1 MTEKQVIVFIDAQ
14 NVYKSARDA
23 FFGKKTPHEYGSID
37 PIAFARLICSHPAPR
52 HTYKLEQ
59 VRIYSGRP
67 DATKQPKAYA
77 AHMRQCSAWRKG
89 GAKISA
95 RSLLYPTAWPKQ
107 KPFEKG
113 IDVQLAIDFISLA
126 LDGDYDV
133 GVIAS
138 TDSDL
143 RPALEFVWNRLRD
156 RDIRAE
162 AAAWRSG
169 HWRRRL
175 SLPGKK
181 IWCHWMNRTD
191 YDAVADLTDYNIQAK
206 QSQSL

>member
-1 MTEKQVIVFIDAQ
+1 MADKRIIVFIDAQ

-23 FFGKKTPHEYGSID
+23 FFGEEAPHEYGNID
-37 PIAFARLICSHPAPR
+37 PFAFAQLICSRPAPG
-52 HTYKLEQ
+52 HTYKLEG

-77 AHMRQCSAWRKG
+77 AHMKQCGAWKRG
-89 GAKISA
+89 GAEIFA
-95 RSLLYPTAWPKQ
+95 RSLLYSKDWPRQ

-133 GVIAS
+133 GVITS

-156 RDIRAE
+156 QNVLPE
-162 AAAWRSG
+162 VAAWTSANW
-169 HWRRRL
+169 HRRL
-175 SLPGKK
+175 SLRGKK
-181 IWCHWMNRTD
+181 IWCHWMNRSD
-191 YDAVADLTDYNIQAK
+191 YDAINDLTDYN
-206 QSQSL
+206 L